1 MLLKVG
7 RTCGDYAVEGG
18 KDERAKR
25 DVLLIQNLEPG
36 VTMVSKDQGN
46 QRSVESNLF
55 KFPQEIR
62 FI

>member
-25 DVLLIQNLEPG
+25 GVSLIQNLEPG
-36 VTMVSKDQGN
+36 VTTVSNALEAIDLKSPP
-46 QRSVESNLF
+46 RLSRLH
-55 KFPQEIR
+55 
-62 FI
+62 